1 MNFVKDLQSICN
13 HIIIENVYKLSNDHI
28 AYRFLTRNINI
39 LNFIF
44 NKQFVIND
52 NFAIDILTGHEL
64 DLNLIVNDNNSLP
77 LLPNY
82 ISPPY
87 LFNQELFDSLSDDL
101 KSIDFSSYQTDLITF
116 LKQNR
121 VTVRAT
127 NKIHVD
133 DLHTLQSIFTIKN
146 KQLNDKDDSYKIV
159 YSFHTIKKEIDRFHN
174 EVDSFIG
181 IKAVNNHERINNLK
195 SFILKKINEQIPI
208 AAAKLIEEKEIS
220 LKSLSR
226 DEYEIV
232 RDDIESHYASELH
245 FLKNTDY
252 AKMLEYYKDIVELML
267 FWPSWLEIPKELSI
281 YRHYDNSILKLNCV
295 LAKLGFKSIDQP
307 ILDILKDKLTQQIKK
322 RKTELLD
329 EIKEC
334 STDTTITSDLSI
346 LADNINKIDVD
357 NFYNKDVN
365 IFKLFFMWPEH
376 LSPPS
381 KEMLVAQNIINN
393 NSQIVYI

>member
-1 MNFVKDLQSICN
+1 MNFVNDLQSICN
-13 HIIIENVYKLSNDHI
+13 HIIIENVYKLSNDHV

-44 NKQFVIND
+44 NKKFVIND

-101 KSIDFSSYQTDLITF
+101 KNIDFSSYQADLIAF

-133 DLHTLQSIFTIKN
+133 DLHTLQSIFTVKK

-159 YSFHTIKKEIDRFHN
+159 YSFNTIKKEIDSFHN
-174 EVDSFIG
+174 EVDGFIG
-181 IKAVNNHERINNLK
+181 IKAITSEERINNLK
-195 SFILKKINEQIPI
+195 TFILKKINEQIPI

-220 LKSLSR
+220 LKSLSK
-226 DEYEIV
+226 DEYDIV
-232 RDDIESHYASELH
+232 KDDIESHYASELH
-245 FLKNTDY
+245 YLKNTDY
-252 AKMLEYYKDIVELML
+252 AKMIEYYQGIVELML

-281 YRHYDNSILKLNCV
+281 YSHYDNSILKLNCV

-307 ILDILKDKLTQQIKK
+307 IIDILKDKFTQQIKK

-334 STDTTITSDLSI
+334 STDATITSDLSI

-357 NFYNKDVN
+357 NFYNKDIN

>member
-1 MNFVKDLQSICN
+1 MNFVRDVQSICN
-13 HIIIENVYKLSNDHI
+13 HIIIENVYKLSNDNV
-28 AYRFLTRNINI
+28 AYRFLTRNKNI

-44 NKQFVIND
+44 NKEFDIND
-52 NFAIDILTGHEL
+52 NFAIDILTGHQI
-64 DLNLIVNDNNSLP
+64 DLNLIINDNNSLP

-87 LFNQELFDSLSDDL
+87 LFNQELFDSLSDDA
-101 KSIDFSSYQTDLITF
+101 KKIDFSSYQADLITF
-116 LKQNR
+116 LKENR
-121 VTVRAT
+121 VTIRAT
-127 NKIHVD
+127 NKINVND
-133 DLHTLQSIFTIKN
+133 IYMLQNIFTIRK
-146 KQLNDKDDSYKIV
+146 KQINDEDGSYKII
-159 YSFHTIKKEIDRFHN
+159 YSFNTIKKEINNFYN
-174 EVDSFIG
+174 EIDSFIG
-181 IKAVNNHERINNLK
+181 IKALNNEERIANLK
-195 SFILKKINEQIPI
+195 SFIIKKINQQIPI
-208 AAAKLIEEKEIS
+208 KKLKLLEEKEIS
-220 LKSLSR
+220 LKTLSK

-232 RDDIESHYASELH
+232 KDDIESHYLSEIH
-245 FLKNTDY
+245 FLENTDY
-252 AKMLEYYKDIVELML
+252 MKMLEYYLSIEDLIL
-267 FWPSWLEIPKELSI
+267 FWPTWLDIPEELSS
-281 YRHYDNSILKLNCV
+281 YNHYDSSILKLNCI

-307 ILDILKDKLTQQIKK
+307 ILDILKDKFTQQIKK

-357 NFYNKDVN
+357 NFYNKDIN

-381 KEMLVAQNIINN
+381 KEMLLAQNIINN